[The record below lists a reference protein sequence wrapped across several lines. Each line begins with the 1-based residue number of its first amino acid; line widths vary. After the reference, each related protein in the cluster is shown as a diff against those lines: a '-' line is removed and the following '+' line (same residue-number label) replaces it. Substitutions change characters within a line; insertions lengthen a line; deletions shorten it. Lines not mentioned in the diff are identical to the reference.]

1 MNTELTAKTTI
12 NDIEPKLDK
21 NQNLYFKLLVKWN
34 ENTQTFY
41 AFSHNLS
48 AETLQTLK
56 ETPEQFI
63 NQLVLITYEKLENK
77 DENGT
82 FFKVKQIQ
90 LITAVYL
97 FKKISQ

>member
-1 MNTELTAKTTI
+1 ME
-12 NDIEPKLDK
+12 

-63 NQLVLITYEKLENK
+63 NQLVLITYQELPNQ
-77 DENGT
+77 DQQGT
-82 FFKVKQIQ
+82 FYKVKQIE
-90 LITAVYL
+90 IVT
-97 FKKISQ
+97 